1 MRYCTVGETITE
13 TTRSIVVMQLSAHLF
28 KTAGASTAAVYGG
41 DNPHLASAI
50 LHHKNALITEQN
62 YSSSKSYD
70 DMRSTHAYLVGFRLG
85 DIDINAFFFETIE
98 LYRLPCGRGEACS

>member
-62 YSSSKSYD
+62 YSSSKSMTICGLL
-70 DMRSTHAYLVGFRLG
+70 MRSVLVTSPKQNGPPKRAVC
-85 DIDINAFFFETIE
+85 I
-98 LYRLPCGRGEACS
+98 